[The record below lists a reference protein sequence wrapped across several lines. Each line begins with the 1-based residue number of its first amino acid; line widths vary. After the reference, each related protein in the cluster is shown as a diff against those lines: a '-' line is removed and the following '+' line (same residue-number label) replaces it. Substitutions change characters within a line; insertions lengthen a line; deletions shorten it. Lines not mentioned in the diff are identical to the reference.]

1 MANASRKKMGA
12 GTQGKGSGSGAG
24 TEIQKDLIGE
34 NQALDNRDK
43 AGGTRQRGADTK
55 GAQVDQ
61 YQENPQT
68 RYSRNDQREENQR

>member
-1 MANASRKKMGA
+1 MANASKKKMGA

-24 TEIQKDLIGE
+24 TEVQKNLIEE

-43 AGGTRQRGADTK
+43 AARTAQRGADTK

-61 YQENPQT
+61 YQENPQH
-68 RYSRNDQREENQR
+68 RLPRK